1 MPVFTLQPHSLTDLA
16 IIVHPNDNV
25 AVASHEIAAGT
36 GIILPEGEVIELTED
51 LTPGHRLS
59 IERIPSGRFVRQYGH
74 PIGTSKGISA
84 GEIVSTRNMSDWV
97 PIVRDIPA
105 DLYNP
110 EPEYLPADS
119 IPTFAGFR
127 RPDGR
132 TGTRNF
138 LLIVPTSMCASHEA
152 TQIAMMAEFQ
162 LYSRGRFPNVDGVV
176 AIPHNKGCGCQNGS
190 NLEVM
195 LRTLANY
202 AAHPNVGGVILMDL
216 GCEKTNLPVV
226 EEFIHQTLGGMSKPI
241 AKIGIQDVGGTANAI
256 HRGME
261 AVREMLPIVNA
272 IERVEVPLG
281 ELVLGVKCGG
291 SDGLSGLS
299 ANPSLGCAADLLI
312 RSHGTVLMT
321 EVPEFCGGEHILAH
335 RAKDADTARAIYDM
349 VDWYKAYARSV
360 GSELTDNP
368 APGNIT
374 GGLTNLTIKSLG
386 AIMKAGSMRVEGVTE
401 YAAPP
406 SGRGLQLMQGPGYD
420 QESTPGLVAA
430 GATVVVFTTGRG
442 TTIGNAICPVIK
454 LASNNAIYHR
464 MISDIDLSAGDVI
477 ERKETCEQ
485 AGERILNHLRKVASG
500 ETPAKAEIHKHREF
514 QIWAERAIA
523 L

>member
-1 MPVFTLQPHSLTDLA
+1 MPVSTLQPHALADLA

-25 AVASHEIAAGT
+25 AVASQDIASGT
-36 GIILPEGEVIELTED
+36 TIILPSGEIAELDED
-51 LTPGHRLS
+51 LTPGHRLALQ
-59 IERIPSGRFVRQYGH
+59 RIPSGRFVVQYGH
-74 PIGTSKGISA
+74 PIGTSKGIC
-84 GEIVSTRNMSDWV
+84 GGDIVSVRNMSDYV
-97 PIVRDIPA
+97 PVVRDIPA
-105 DLYNP
+105 DLCNP
-110 EPEYLPADS
+110 APDYFPAS
-119 IPTFAGFR
+119 EISTFQGFR
-127 RPDGR
+127 RSDGR

-138 LLIVPTSMCASHEA
+138 ILIVPTSMCACHEA
-152 TQIAMMAEFQ
+152 QQIAMLAEFQ
-162 LYSRGRFPNVDGVV
+162 LYSRSRFPNVDGIV

-226 EEFIHQTLGGMSKPI
+226 EEFMLRTLGSLAKPI
-241 AKIGIQDVGGTANAI
+241 VKIGIQDVGGTANAI
-256 HRGME
+256 HIGLE
-261 AVREMLPIVNA
+261 AVREMLPIVNRA
-272 IERVEVPLG
+272 EREPCPIG
-281 ELVLGVKCGG
+281 DLVLGVKCGA

-299 ANPSLGCAADLLI
+299 ANPSLGVTADLLI

-335 RAKDADTARAIYDM
+335 RAKDAETAAAIYEM
-349 VDWYKAYARSV
+349 VDWYKSYARSV

-368 APGNIT
+368 APGNLA

-386 AIMKAGSMRVEGVTE
+386 AITKAGSMRVEGITQ
-401 YAAPP
+401 YAAYPA
-406 SGRGLQLMQGPGYD
+406 GRGLQLMQGPGYD

-430 GATVVVFTTGRG
+430 GANVVVFTTGRG

-454 LASNNAIYHR
+454 LASNNATYHR

-485 AGERILNHLRKVASG
+485 AGRRIFQHLRKVASG
-500 ETPAKAEIHKHREF
+500 ETPAKAEVHKHREF